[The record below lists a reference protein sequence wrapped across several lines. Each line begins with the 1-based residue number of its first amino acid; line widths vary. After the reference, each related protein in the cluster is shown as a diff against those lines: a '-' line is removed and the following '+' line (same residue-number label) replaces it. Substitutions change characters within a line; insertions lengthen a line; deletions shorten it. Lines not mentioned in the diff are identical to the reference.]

1 MKKGFGIV
9 QSILTGQQY
18 LLIIYIYIYIYI
30 ERERER
36 DNNPIEQH
44 PTMLTL
50 MTGVFN
56 DRPSKPRSTFV
67 WNIEKVLNYLS
78 KLPDNFVANKG
89 IIINLLYSYI

>member
-18 LLIIYIYIYIYI
+18 LLIIYIYIYIERER

-56 DRPSKPRSTFV
+56 DCPSKPRSTFV
-67 WNIEKVLNYLS
+67 WDIERVLNYLS

-89 IIINLLYSYI
+89 IIINLL